1 MGDLD
6 LLLPP
11 SILPSGTEMRYESL
25 VTNTPKEE
33 ILYTQGQET
42 KWTEAAKW
50 DIKEASS
57 IIKNSCQVLNSR
69 I

>member
-11 SILPSGTEMRYESL
+11 SILPSGTEMSYESL

-42 KWTEAAKW
+42 KGLRQPMGHKR
-50 DIKEASS
+50 S
-57 IIKNSCQVLNSR
+57 
-69 I
+69 